1 MKIIVDEMPTSPF
14 DCAFS
19 KISSG
24 GNYIC
29 NFTTCTICDDVDECD
44 YLQAITDFHAV
55 EHVGN
60 NIARM
65 IPIE

>member
-44 YLQAITDFHAV
+44 YLKPITDFHAV
-55 EHVGN
+55 EHMGN

>member
-1 MKIIVDEMPTSPF
+1 MKIIVDEMPTKAF
-14 DCAFS
+14 DCVFS

-29 NFTTCTICDDVDECD
+29 KFTTCTICDDVDECD
-44 YLQAITDFHAV
+44 YLKPITDFHAV
-55 EHVGN
+55 EHMGN
-60 NIARM
+60 NIVRM